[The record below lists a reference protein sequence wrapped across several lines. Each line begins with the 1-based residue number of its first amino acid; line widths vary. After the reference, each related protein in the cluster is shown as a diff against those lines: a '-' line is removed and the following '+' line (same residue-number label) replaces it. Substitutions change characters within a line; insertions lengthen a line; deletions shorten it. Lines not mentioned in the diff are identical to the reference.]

1 MTVWV
6 WILDHPWVL
15 DPTDTGSGSFLHLW
29 VEPAPDPHITRF
41 ECRFHFSPTDAL
53 ETRKTPEKHETR
65 KKSKTQK
72 NSWKEKNPKQ
82 KNPDRN
88 SKKLRKK
95 HIYKTR
101 RAPELNPKPDG
112 FGFECQISPVGTC
125 SGAKFNPTTFFHESG
140 FR

>member
-53 ETRKTPEKHETR
+53 ETRKTLEKHETR
-65 KKSKTQK
+65 K
-72 NSWKEKNPKQ
+72 
-82 KNPDRN
+82 
-88 SKKLRKK
+88 
-95 HIYKTR
+95 
-101 RAPELNPKPDG
+101 NPKPEKTPRRKKTRNKKTPIETRKSSERNTFIKPDG
-112 FGFECQISPVGTC
+112 HLNST
-125 SGAKFNPTTFFHESG
+125 
-140 FR
+140 